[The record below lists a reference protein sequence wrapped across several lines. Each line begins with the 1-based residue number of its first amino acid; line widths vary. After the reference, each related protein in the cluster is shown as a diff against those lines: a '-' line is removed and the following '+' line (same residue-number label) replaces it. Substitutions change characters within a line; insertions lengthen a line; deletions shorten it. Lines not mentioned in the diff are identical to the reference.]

1 MLKIYENLTFK
12 KRFTRNF
19 RDKICIIV
27 DKLAEIEYLRKVV
40 DDTNFEECQR
50 INELKDDIYE
60 FLIHIRQTI
69 FSRPGLCRKGQKI
82 ISKCLRKEVWE
93 AFAVE
98 DACLRFADCFEY
110 KDDLRD
116 LMYRVFAR
124 MAALEDKLLDDDKTV
139 LRNWIEEL

>member
-1 MLKIYENLTFK
+1 MNIIQKLTFN
-12 KRFTRNF
+12 KRFIRNF
-19 RDKICIIV
+19 KDNIYIIA

-40 DDTNFEECQR
+40 EDTNFGECQR

-69 FSRPGLCRKGQKI
+69 FSRPGLYRKGQRI

-98 DACLRFADCFEY
+98 DACMRFANCFEY
-110 KDDLRD
+110 KDDLKD
-116 LMYRVFAR
+116 LMYRVSAR
-124 MAALEDKLLDDDKTV
+124 MASLEDKLLDDDKTV

>member
-1 MLKIYENLTFK
+1 MNIIQKLTFK
-12 KRFTRNF
+12 KRFIRNF
-19 RDKICIIV
+19 RDNICIIA
-27 DKLAEIEYLRKVV
+27 DKLAEIGYLRKVT

-69 FSRPGLCRKGQKI
+69 FSRPGLCQRGRKI

>member
-1 MLKIYENLTFK
+1 M
-12 KRFTRNF
+12 
-19 RDKICIIV
+19 
-27 DKLAEIEYLRKVV
+27 V

>member
-1 MLKIYENLTFK
+1 MNIFQKLTFK

-19 RDKICIIV
+19 RDNICIIA
-27 DKLAEIEYLRKVV
+27 DKLAEIEYLRKTER
-40 DDTNFEECQR
+40 DTNFEECQR

-60 FLIHIRQTI
+60 FLIYIRQTI
-69 FSRPGLCRKGQKI
+69 FSRPGLCQRGRKI

-98 DACLRFADCFEY
+98 DACLKFVDCFEY

-116 LMYRVFAR
+116 LMYRVFAH